1 MGYQMVEKM
10 KRTSLLTILFLG
22 TALSCSAA
30 VIPHVGFVY
39 PAGAMPGTKLTVV
52 IGGQYLRDFAG
63 INLSGIPIEFQQT
76 DYLRIYDRQEAGGL
90 RRRKELLEAKI
101 AEEPGELIKNQMLRQ
116 IELLE
121 PEIAMTKEVMMED
134 RMNPAMAAKKQFNPQ
149 IAERVTLEI
158 TLPENIPFG
167 DYDLRVITTNGLSNP
182 LVFQIGQLPEVSE
195 KEPNNVVTAPEK
207 LSAIPVLLNGQ
218 ILPGDV
224 DCFRFRASKGQSLVF
239 QVAARSLVPYLA
251 DAVPGWFQAVL
262 TLYDS
267 KGREVAYNDD
277 YLSNPDPVLIYN
289 VPDDGDYTLSV
300 RDSIFRGREDFVYR
314 IAIGE
319 IPFIERIFPLG
330 GEENSEMEIHLYGV
344 NLPSNKLKLKTGR
357 ESPAMQSVRVEKDRF
372 VSNSRMFSVSPL
384 PNRLEQEP
392 NNLFSQAFAVT
403 NDSVFN
409 GTIGKPGDQDWFCF
423 KGVRGDEFMIKVSA
437 RRLGSPLD
445 SRLTLLDAAQKVLV
459 VNDDTEDKSDGLNT
473 HHADSR
479 IDYTLPESGTYF
491 VRIDDAQGKGG
502 DEYAYSLMIGEEQP
516 DFQLRMVPASVRVA
530 REGTAIV
537 TVHVIRY
544 GGFTGK
550 VELSVVDAP
559 TGLSLQRAVI
569 PEGASSAQ
577 VLIAA
582 SSRAENQLL
591 ALEIEGT
598 ANCGARTVSRR
609 AVPAEDMMQAFL
621 YRHLV
626 VAQKLLVQVAEPN
639 PVSVTLKLPSGGV
652 IRARPDSEITLSAT
666 INSKGAIGQSGVKLT
681 LSDPPE
687 WLTLGSDA
695 IGQKGGGNEVILK
708 VSPNA
713 EPGNKATV
721 ILNGSARRIK
731 SAKDQVNKFA
741 NDKPVEFAID
751 AISIEI
757 IN

>member
-1 MGYQMVEKM
+1 MDWKM
-10 KRTSLLTILFLG
+10 KKKSLLTILFLSS
-22 TALSCSAA
+22 ALSCVAA
-30 VIPHVGFVY
+30 VVPHVGFVY

-63 INLSGIPIEFQQT
+63 INLSGVPVEFQQT

-101 AEEPGELIKNQMLRQ
+101 AEEPGELIKKQMLRQ

-134 RMNPAMAAKKQFNPQ
+134 KMNPAMAAKKQFNPQ
-149 IAERVTLEI
+149 IAERVTLEL
-158 TLPENIPFG
+158 TLPENISSG
-167 DYDLRVITTNGLSNP
+167 DYELRVITTNGLSNP
-182 LVFQIGQLPEVSE
+182 LMFQIGQLPEVFE
-195 KEPNNVVTAPEK
+195 KEPNNAVTAPEK
-207 LSAIPVLLNGQ
+207 LPASPLMVNGQ
-218 ILPGDV
+218 ILPGDI
-224 DCFRFRASKGQSLVF
+224 DCFRFRASKGQSLVC

-330 GEENSEMEIHLYGV
+330 GTENSEIEVNLYGV
-344 NLPSNKLKLKTGR
+344 NLPGKKLGLKTVGN
-357 ESPAMQSVRVEKDRF
+357 SPEMQPVRVEKDRF
-372 VSNSRMFSVSPL
+372 VSNSRMLSVSPL
-384 PNRLEQEP
+384 PNRFENEP
-392 NNLFSQAFAVT
+392 NNLITQALAVT
-403 NDSVFN
+403 NDAVFN
-409 GTIGKPGDQDWFCF
+409 GTIGNPSDQDWFCF
-423 KGVRGDEFMIKVSA
+423 KGIKGDEKTIKVSA

-445 SRLTLLDAAQKVLV
+445 SRLTLLDADQKVLV

-491 VRIDDAQGKGG
+491 VRLDDAQGKGG
-502 DEYAYSLMIGEEQP
+502 DAYAYSLMIGEEQP
-516 DFQLRMVPASVRVA
+516 DFQLRVVPASVRVA

-559 TGLSLQRAVI
+559 TGISLQRAVI
-569 PEGASSAQ
+569 PEEVTSAQ
-577 VLIAA
+577 VIIAA
-582 SSRAENQLL
+582 SQRASDQILP
-591 ALEIEGT
+591 LEIEGV
-598 ANCGARTVSRR
+598 ASCGARTVSRR

-626 VAQKLLVQVAEPN
+626 TAQKLLVQVAEPN
-639 PVSVTLKLPSGGV
+639 PVNVTLKLPSGGV
-652 IRARPDSEITLSAT
+652 IRARPDSEITLSAM
-666 INSKGAIGQSGVKLT
+666 IDSKEAVGQSGVKLT
-681 LSDPPE
+681 LSEPPE
-687 WLTLGSDA
+687 WLALGTEF
-695 IGQKGGGNEVILK
+695 IGAKGGSEVVLK

-713 EPGNKATV
+713 EPGDKATV
-721 ILNGSARRIK
+721 ILNGIARRIK
-731 SAKDQVNKFA
+731 SSKSPDFDPVNKFA
-741 NDKPVEFAID
+741 NSKPVEFTID